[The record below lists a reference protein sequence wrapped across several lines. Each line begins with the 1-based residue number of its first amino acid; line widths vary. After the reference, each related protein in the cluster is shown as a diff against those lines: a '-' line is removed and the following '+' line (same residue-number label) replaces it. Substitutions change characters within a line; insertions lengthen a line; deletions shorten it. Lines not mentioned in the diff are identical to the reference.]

1 VDEEGS
7 EMLTH
12 QTPEVAEDDE
22 LYAIALACTRG
33 RETIVSRF
41 RELLAAHD
49 LTEQQW
55 RVMRAMHE
63 ACSIE
68 TTDLCVRC
76 CIHKASMMR
85 ILRTLMERGLV
96 EREQHSQD
104 RRRHIVSITES
115 GSALIAQLLPAAR
128 KIYDAILDRFGRDK
142 ARQLVRLLDELA
154 QLRF

>member
-1 VDEEGS
+1 
-7 EMLTH
+7 M
-12 QTPEVAEDDE
+12 PNRMAEDE

-33 RETIVSRF
+33 RETIVSQF
-41 RELLAAHD
+41 RDLLAAHA

-63 ACSIE
+63 AGSIE
-68 TTDLCVRC
+68 TTDLCIRC

-85 ILRTLMERGLV
+85 ILRTLIERGLV
-96 EREQHSQD
+96 DRETHEQD
-104 RRRHIVSITES
+104 KRRHIVSITRS

-128 KIYDAILDRFGRDK
+128 MIYDSILDRFGREK

-154 QLRF
+154 QLHV